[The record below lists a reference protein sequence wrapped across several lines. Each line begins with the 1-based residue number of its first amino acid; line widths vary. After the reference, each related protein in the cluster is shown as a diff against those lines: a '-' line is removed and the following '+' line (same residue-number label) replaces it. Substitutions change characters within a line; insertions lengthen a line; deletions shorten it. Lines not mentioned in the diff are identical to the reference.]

1 METMEKTDLVE
12 VSIRNSEREVGIKE
26 SGDGVFCWIN
36 GMREG
41 KHKVIINGHIN
52 WLEICKSMMLSGM
65 PKGAMIKALL
75 FGARAKV
82 ESRNI

>member
-12 VSIRNSEREVGIKE
+12 VSIRSSEVGIKE

-65 PKGAMIKALL
+65 HKEAMIKALL

-82 ESRNI
+82 ESRKI